1 MESCIYLGEVKHI
14 RYRPARNAFTY
25 SLFMLYL
32 DLGELEE
39 IFRDRLLWSIGRPNL
54 AWLKRED
61 HFGDP
66 QITIADAVRNLVEE
80 KTGRRPEG
88 PIRMLAHLR
97 YFGHCFNPATFYYCY
112 DRSGSKL
119 ENIIVEIHNTPWGE
133 VFCYVLDEKMN
144 LGSREERQFAPKKVF
159 HVSPFI
165 DMDVEYRWNFN
176 EPGEV
181 LRVHMEDHQAGEL
194 LFAADLELARKE
206 ISGPSL
212 AQMLAGYPPMTVK
225 VVTAIY
231 WQALLLKLKGVPF
244 YSHPE
249 KRTPAE
255 GHK

>member
-1 MESCIYLGEVKHI
+1 MESCIYRGKVKHI

-25 SLFMLYL
+25 SLFMLCL
-32 DLGELEE
+32 DLTELDEV
-39 IFRDRLLWSIGRPNL
+39 FRGRWLWSVGCPNL

-66 QITIADAVRNLVEE
+66 KLTIADAVRNLVEE

-112 DRSGSKL
+112 DRSGRKL
-119 ENIIVEIHNTPWGE
+119 ETIIVEIHNTPWGE

-165 DMDVEYRWNFN
+165 DMDVDYRWNFN

-181 LRVHMEDHQAGEL
+181 LRVHMENTQAGEL
-194 LFAADLELARKE
+194 LFAADLELVREE
-206 ISGPSL
+206 INGLSL
-212 AQMLAGYPPMTVK
+212 ARMLTGYPPMTIK

-231 WQALLLKLKGVPF
+231 WQALRLKLKGVPF

-249 KRTPAE
+249 KRMETE
-255 GHK
+255 VGK